1 MPRRQ
6 ILQLIDTQNFTAFG
20 TLAFVAQP
28 ISRWIAETL
37 SMKSA
42 GSTLANTFLAQA
54 VKALRRQSLFS
65 LLISALLET

>member
-6 ILQLIDTQNFTAFG
+6 ILQLIDTQNFTGFG
-20 TLAFVAQP
+20 ILTFVAQP

-42 GSTLANTFLAQA
+42 GSTLAYTFLAQA
-54 VKALRRQSLFS
+54 VKALRRQSLFFPVNFCS
-65 LLISALLET
+65 S